1 LPTKDEWSAAI
12 AHAKAL
18 GCLNANQKAPSLTND
33 AGTDCKS
40 VGPSSFAGVISVFYW
55 SSTATETNPSS
66 AWATN
71 LTSGTVFSPSIPL
84 LPKSNSFRV
93 WPVRGGPR

>member
-1 LPTKDEWSAAI
+1 
-12 AHAKAL
+12 
-18 GCLNANQKAPSLTND
+18 
-33 AGTDCKS
+33 
-40 VGPSSFAGVISVFYW
+40 VFYW